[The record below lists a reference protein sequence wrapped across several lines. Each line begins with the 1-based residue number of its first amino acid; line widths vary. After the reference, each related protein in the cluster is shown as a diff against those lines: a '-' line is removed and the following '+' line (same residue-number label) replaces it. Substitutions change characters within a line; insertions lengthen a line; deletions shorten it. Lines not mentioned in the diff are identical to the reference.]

1 VGVSEGT
8 ESGAAHRLPP
18 LPASAAVEHGRPRV
32 AAGSPRNRL
41 AEEIRRVSDL
51 LVGRPLDDGALDR
64 AAAAVAGVADQLAR
78 AAGPGKAPRGMPDHR
93 GHPQDFFPTSPVVG
107 YHNPLAPPVD
117 IWAVRADDGTL
128 ELRGRAFYRYPY
140 EGPPTCVHGGVIA
153 ELFDELLGAMT
164 ILNGTP
170 GMTGT
175 LTVRY
180 RRPTP
185 LLAPL
190 DLEGRITSVEG
201 RKIFARGEIHH
212 EGELTA
218 EAEGVFIAV
227 WPQKMLDILTAHAR
241 EDRDELVDTELKAFI
256 EGGGEIRGV
265 DGPPPA

>member
-1 VGVSEGT
+1 MSDDRPDAGQP
-8 ESGAAHRLPP
+8 LPP
-18 LPASAAVEHGRPRV
+18 LPASATAEHGSPR
-32 AAGSPRNRL
+32 AAAASPRNRL
-41 AEEIRRVSDL
+41 AAGVRRVSDL
-51 LVGRPLDDGALDR
+51 LVGRPLEDGDLEQAAEALER
-64 AAAAVAGVADQLAR
+64 VARELAA

-117 IWAVRADDGTL
+117 VWAVRADDGAL

-190 DLEGRITSVEG
+190 DLEARITSVEG
-201 RKIFARGEIHH
+201 RKIFARGVVRHD
-212 EGELTA
+212 GEPTA

-227 WPQKMLDILTAHAR
+227 WPQKMLDILTVNAR
-241 EDRDELVDTELKAFI
+241 DDRGELVDAELRSFI
-256 EGGGEIRGV
+256 ERGGEIRGV

>member
-1 VGVSEGT
+1 MSE
-8 ESGAAHRLPP
+8 AAPQGEHRPAP
-18 LPASAAVEHGRPRV
+18 LPASATAEHGHPSA

-41 AEEIRRVSDL
+41 ADALRRVSDL
-51 LVGRPLDDGALDR
+51 LVGRPLADGDLER
-64 AAAAVAGVADQLAR
+64 AAADVERVAAALAR

-117 IWAVRADDGTL
+117 VWAVRAEDGSL
-128 ELRGRAFYRYPY
+128 ELRGRAFYRYAY
-140 EGPPTCVHGGVIA
+140 EGPPTCVHGGVVA

-190 DLEGRITSVEG
+190 DLEARITSVEG
-201 RKIFARGEIHH
+201 RKIFARGTVHH
-212 EGELTA
+212 AGELTA

-227 WPQKMLDILTAHAR
+227 WPQKMLDILTANAR
-241 EDRDELVDTELKAFI
+241 DDRGELVDAELRAFI
-256 EGGGEIRGV
+256 DGGGQVRGV
-265 DGPPPA
+265 DGPPPT

>member
-1 VGVSEGT
+1 MS
-8 ESGAAHRLPP
+8 AADGPPADRRVPP
-18 LPASAAVEHGRPRV
+18 LPPEAEALHGRPR
-32 AAGSPRNRL
+32 AAEPSPRNDL
-41 AEEIRRVSDL
+41 AAAVRRVADL
-51 LVGRPLDDGALDR
+51 LVGRPLDDEDVA
-64 AAAAVAGVADQLAR
+64 AAAAVVGRAADDLAR
-78 AAGPGKAPRGMPDHR
+78 SAGPGKAPRGQPDHR

-107 YHNPLAPPVD
+107 YANPLASPAEL
-117 IWAVRADDGTL
+117 WAVRAEDGQP
-128 ELRGRAFYRYPY
+128 ELRGRATFGYAY

-185 LLAPL
+185 LLEPL
-190 DLEGRITSVEG
+190 DLEARVGSIEG
-201 RKIFARGEIHH
+201 RKIRVEGAVHH

-227 WPQKMLDILTAHAR
+227 WPRKMLDIVTANAQG
-241 EDRDELVDTELKAFI
+241 DRRDLVDAELRAFI

-265 DGPPPA
+265 DGPPPT